1 MGYISM
7 LHYLGDGLF
16 NLIGLFVVGL
26 DDLASGKC
34 HDSLL

>member
-16 NLIGLFVVGL
+16 NLIRLFVVGL
-26 DDLASGKC
+26 NDFASGKC
-34 HDSLL
+34 HDGLL